1 MMIVESVIVDFEN
14 GLAQQPSQQGG
25 GCVIFNVL
33 SVEDCVFSQETSF
46 LVKDSGTFI
55 KAPAAVQGLSFKE
68 HSQHHSFK
76 PGLIK

>member
-1 MMIVESVIVDFEN
+1 MRNIESTIVDFEKS
-14 GLAQQPSQQGG
+14 LAQHTSQQGG

-55 KAPAAVQGLSFKE
+55 KAPATVQGLSLHKE
-68 HSQHHSFK
+68 VCVE
-76 PGLIK
+76 